1 MFRPELLSN
10 VSRNSSAQTPLYTLA
25 FDFDNKKERAVSDY
39 WVRFN
44 EKIKKMLIIVFS
56 FALLFG
62 FAFVIANKIPLSDVA
77 ISSFESTNRF
87 AIIYSGKTYL
97 SVSSLFE
104 DDDDFLGSLS
114 FFEDDPNVYAL
125 YLVEPESFWYEEG
138 LCLREDFVLPNVSTA
153 PISAIYFADS
163 WNSYDGFSDYSVKLE
178 AEKDIQS
185 FLKAIKNDE
194 LDKWIKLI
202 FEKNS
207 INPDDSFDIVV
218 SYKDLP
224 IWQNIAS
231 VENEKIVWKSKS
243 VTL

>member
-1 MFRPELLSN
+1 M
-10 VSRNSSAQTPLYTLA
+10 
-25 FDFDNKKERAVSDY
+25 KK
-39 WVRFN
+39 FK
-44 EKIKKMLIIVFS
+44 KILIIVLIVFLSIIS
-56 FALLFG
+56 FAFQFG
-62 FAFVIANKIPLSDVA
+62 AFYIATNKIHISDVTVSPYDSA
-77 ISSFESTNRF
+77 HKFTVK
-87 AIIYSGKTYL
+87 YGDKTYL
-97 SVSSLFE
+97 SVVSLFE
-104 DDDDFLGSLS
+104 DDDDFYNEYSLKKIEKKEYIVGTLWNKLTNNLGSVS

-231 VENEKIVWKSKS
+231 IEKKKIVWKSKS